1 MFIVCGLFFMPSL
14 DKAHY
19 VSLIVRRAIE
29 AVTAANRPNNGLLL
43 LFGALPNIAAVDAVR
58 GVEGTR

>member
-1 MFIVCGLFFMPSL
+1 MPSL

-43 LFGALPNIAAVDAVR
+43 LFDALPNIAAVDAVR